1 MDCIA
6 CVCVPA
12 LRDSNQSYLTMCH
25 AYQPML
31 PQMNLP
37 DLTNNVAC
45 SLECLEKEKTEEEF
59 LNLLNIQ
66 TW

>member
-1 MDCIA
+1 M
-6 CVCVPA
+6 CVPA
-12 LRDSNQSYLTMCH
+12 LTDSNQSYLTMCH
-25 AYQPML
+25 VYQPML

-37 DLTNNVAC
+37 DLTNNVAR

-59 LNLLNIQ
+59 QSLLNIQ